1 MTQLSSPD
9 HDAPT
14 EPSPVRPTL
23 AIRPEVQCMT
33 RCCTEHPD
41 WPTLAEHL
49 LGEFPEINIADIV
62 RQLQAARDAVQ
73 DIGMD
78 ARDALHTAELIARQ
92 QLLLLAGRLQDM
104 ARLDPERHVH
114 RPAGQ

>member
-1 MTQLSSPD
+1 
-9 HDAPT
+9 
-14 EPSPVRPTL
+14 
-23 AIRPEVQCMT
+23 MT
-33 RCCTEHPD
+33 RCCNEHQD

-49 LGEFPEINIADIV
+49 LSEFPEINITGSV

-78 ARDALHTAELIARQ
+78 DADALHTAELIARQ

-104 ARLDPERHVH
+104 ARLDPERHIH
-114 RPAGQ
+114 RPTV